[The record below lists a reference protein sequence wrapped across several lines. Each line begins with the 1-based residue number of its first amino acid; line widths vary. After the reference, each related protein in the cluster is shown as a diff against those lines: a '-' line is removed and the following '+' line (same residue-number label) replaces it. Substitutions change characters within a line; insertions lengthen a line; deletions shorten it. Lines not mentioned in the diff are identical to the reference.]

1 MGTRTHSLSG
11 IWRTFF
17 LKNVRRSAD
26 ERTAREGGTRRSSAV
41 MMNAVSGSGVP
52 AAAHDADSKRRR
64 RDGHDAEV
72 FTLKVCTM

>member
-1 MGTRTHSLSG
+1 M
-11 IWRTFF
+11 
-17 LKNVRRSAD
+17 RRSAD
-26 ERTAREGGTRRSSAV
+26 ERTAREGGTRRSSAA
-41 MMNAVSGSGVP
+41 MMNGVSGSAVKRLFTDDTGVP